1 MKNISFLLI
10 LLSIL
15 SCKNNEEEHKILY
28 NKLIEY
34 RDELKMNYVSK
45 ENYLLYYFSE
55 NNEYLKK
62 RNDSLN
68 KIVINFKNEFER
80 IRYNVDRDTILKL
93 RDDFNKEHNLYVNF
107 KKSNYTKNL
116 PDSIFNRVI
125 EVDIYKLMNWF
136 QDRQM
141 FRRGCL

>member
-1 MKNISFLLI
+1 MKNTPI
-10 LLSIL
+10 LLVLLAFL

-34 RDELKMNYVSK
+34 RDELKMNYVNK
-45 ENYLLYYFSE
+45 ENYLLYHFSE
-55 NNEYLKK
+55 KNEYLKK
-62 RNDSLN
+62 RNDSLHL
-68 KIVINFKNEFER
+68 IVTKFKNMFDN
-80 IRYNVDRDTILKL
+80 IRYTVDRDSILKL
-93 RDDFNKEHNLYVNF
+93 RDNFNKEHYLYVNF
-107 KKSNYTKNL
+107 KKSEYSKKL

-125 EVDIYKLMNWF
+125 EVDIYKLMNQF

>member
-1 MKNISFLLI
+1 MKTIPFLLI

-93 RDDFNKEHNLYVNF
+93 RDNFNKEHYLYVNF
-107 KKSNYTKNL
+107 KKSEYSKKL

-125 EVDIYKLMNWF
+125 EVDIYKLMNQF

>member
-1 MKNISFLLI
+1 MKKISILLI
-10 LLSIL
+10 ILSIL

-34 RDELKMNYVSK
+34 RDELKMNYEAKDS
-45 ENYLLYYFSE
+45 YLLYFE
-55 NNEYLKK
+55 KKNEYFKK

-68 KIVINFKNEFER
+68 TIVTNFKKNFEN
-80 IRYNVDRDTILKL
+80 IRYGTGRDTILKL
-93 RDDFNKEHNLYVNF
+93 RDNFNKEHNLYVNF
-107 KKSNYTKNL
+107 KKSKYTKNL

-125 EVDIYKLMNWF
+125 EVDFYKLMNQF
-136 QDRQM
+136 QDRYM